1 MASKLSKTE
10 LLRKYSNPGP
20 RYTSY
25 PTVPYWDKT
34 GITEEQWKESLV
46 RSMKESNDSK
56 GISLYVH
63 IPYCDSKCYFCGCNS
78 VITTNH
84 DVEEPYVN
92 ALLAEWDMYC
102 DMLPEPPKIKEIH
115 IGGGTP
121 TFFSIEN
128 HTRLLDRI
136 FAKANI
142 AEGTEFSFEGNPKNT
157 SREQLQQFY
166 DLGFRRMSFGIQDFD
181 ASVQKLINRVQP
193 HEMVVDVMSIARE
206 IGYNSINLD
215 LVYGLP
221 KQTLETV
228 KGTVEKVKALR
239 PDRLA
244 FYAYGHNPHMYP
256 EQNRFKRE
264 DLPEGEEKQALYE
277 IGKELLEE
285 SDYIEI
291 GMDHFALNTDSL
303 AIAARNKTLHRNFM
317 GYTTTSTQV
326 MLALG
331 ASSISDSWY
340 AFIQNDKNPNKYM
353 DSINAGKLPIIRG
366 HLLNEE
372 DLILRR
378 HILNVMC
385 HFETSWADKS
395 MQCEEME
402 NVVRRL
408 KPLEDDGLV
417 ELSENKVTVPP
428 IGVPFVRNICMAF
441 DAHLWR
447 SESLS
452 KAYNVSRNA
461 QMIASQ
467 NS

>member
-34 GITEEQWKESLV
+34 GITEEQWNESLV

-102 DMLPEPPKIKEIH
+102 AMLPEPPKIKEIH

-128 HTRLLDRI
+128 HAKLLDRI
-136 FAKANI
+136 FAKASI

-181 ASVQKLINRVQP
+181 PSVQELINRVQP
-193 HEMVVDVMSIARE
+193 HEMVVDVMSIARD

-228 KGTVEKVKALR
+228 KGTVEQVKALR

-277 IGKELLEE
+277 VGKDLLEE
-285 SDYIEI
+285 SDYLEI

-326 MLALG
+326 MLSLG

-353 DSINAGKLPIIRG
+353 DSIKAGKLPIIRG
-366 HLLNEE
+366 HLLSQE
-372 DLILRR
+372 DLIMRR

-385 HFETSWADKS
+385 HFETSWGDAS

-417 ELSENKVTVPP
+417 ELSENKVTVPA

-461 QMIASQ
+461 QMIATQTS
-467 NS
+467 